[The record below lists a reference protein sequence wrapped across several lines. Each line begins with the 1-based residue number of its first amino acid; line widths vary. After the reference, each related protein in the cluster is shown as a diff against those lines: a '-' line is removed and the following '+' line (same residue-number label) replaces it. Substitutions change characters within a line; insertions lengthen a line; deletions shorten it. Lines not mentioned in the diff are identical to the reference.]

1 MSKNRIDIM
10 VDIETL
16 GNETESTIIQIA
28 AMAFDIKTGEVKD
41 KFNMIADIEKN
52 ELPISAT
59 GGTIKWWLNTNAEL
73 LKELLNEGKVSSED
87 MIKYFHGWM
96 SELRHKEAR
105 EKKDL
110 TLTGDL
116 YLWGNGILFDNKII
130 QHHMESIGLE
140 YPIFYRNDRDV
151 RTIVDL
157 AGAKSGLSEKELKAK
172 FNDESLVAHNAFD
185 DVVYQISLVSGC
197 YNMLIK

>member
-1 MSKNRIDIM
+1 MTNRIDIM

-16 GNETESTIIQIA
+16 GTSPDSTVIQIA
-28 AMAFDIKTGEVKD
+28 SMAFDIQTGEVKD

-59 GGTIKWWLNTNAEL
+59 GGTIKWWLNTNADL
-73 LKELLNEGKVSSED
+73 FKKLLNEGNASSEEV
-87 MIKYFHGWM
+87 IKYFYNWINK
-96 SELRHKEAR
+96 LRQKEMN

-110 TLTGDL
+110 TLLGDL

-130 QHHMESIGLE
+130 QHQMKMVGLD

-185 DVVYQISLVSGC
+185 DVIYQIGLVSGC
-197 YNMLIK
+197 YNMLID

>member
-1 MSKNRIDIM
+1 MTNRIDIM

-16 GNETESTIIQIA
+16 GTNSDSTVIQIA

-41 KFNMIADIEKN
+41 EFNKIADIEKN
-52 ELPISAT
+52 KLPIKAT
-59 GGTIKWWLNTNAEL
+59 GSTIKWWLNTNADLFKKL
-73 LKELLNEGKVSSED
+73 LLEGDVSSEA
-87 MIKYFHGWM
+87 MIYMFHKWINNLESGN
-96 SELRHKEAR
+96 HDI
-105 EKKDL
+105 KDV
-110 TLTGDL
+110 

-130 QHHMESIGLE
+130 QHQMEMVGLN

-157 AGAKSGLSEKELKAK
+157 AGVKSGLSEKELKAK

-185 DVVYQISLVSGC
+185 DVIYQIGLVSGC

>member
-1 MSKNRIDIM
+1 MTNRIDIM

-16 GNETESTIIQIA
+16 GTNSDSTVIQIA

-41 KFNMIADIEKN
+41 EFNKIADIEKN
-52 ELPISAT
+52 KLPIKAT
-59 GGTIKWWLNTNAEL
+59 GSTIKWWLNTNADLFKKL
-73 LKELLNEGKVSSED
+73 LLEGDVSSEA
-87 MIKYFHGWM
+87 MIYMFHKWINNLESG
-96 SELRHKEAR
+96 SHDI
-105 EKKDL
+105 KDV
-110 TLTGDL
+110 

-130 QHHMESIGLE
+130 QHQMEMVGLN

-185 DVVYQISLVSGC
+185 DVIYQISLVSGC